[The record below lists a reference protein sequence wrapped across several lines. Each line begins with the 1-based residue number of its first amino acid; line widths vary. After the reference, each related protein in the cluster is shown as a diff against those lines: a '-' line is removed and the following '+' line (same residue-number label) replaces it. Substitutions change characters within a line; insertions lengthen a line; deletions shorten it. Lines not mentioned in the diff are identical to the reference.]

1 MLAGHIQNGKIII
14 ELAWHARLLCF
25 SDPLSLGVL
34 SPILFPFFM
43 CPTLEEQAATPT
55 SLLFMWQIRSHSSKL
70 IEIWS
75 AAAASSHDYKWGSR
89 DFLLWWSSLEIGL
102 FLTPKKKK
110 TMMMSWKQKSF
121 CLWSMPASSFL
132 IRLLPSCPPLLP
144 HRHLLWREQF
154 VAVCW
159 PRSESC
165 PRNTRWGRRGWYW
178 LCQSPI
184 QTEFGPTQ
192 KVEQVL
198 IITRKAK

>member
-102 FLTPKKKK
+102 FLTPKKVFE
-110 TMMMSWKQKSF
+110 TIAHSNWRMLTQRLGDS
-121 CLWSMPASSFL
+121 LSFL
-132 IRLLPSCPPLLP
+132 SLGCLLLELEYQGDNKVDSLLNKLAWISKQLKLAASYNWRARFSATRLS
-144 HRHLLWREQF
+144 
-154 VAVCW
+154 
-159 PRSESC
+159 
-165 PRNTRWGRRGWYW
+165 
-178 LCQSPI
+178 
-184 QTEFGPTQ
+184 
-192 KVEQVL
+192 
-198 IITRKAK
+198 

>member
-102 FLTPKKKK
+102 FLTPKKVFE
-110 TMMMSWKQKSF
+110 TIAHSNWRMLTQRLGDS
-121 CLWSMPASSFL
+121 LSFL
-132 IRLLPSCPPLLP
+132 SLHTVFENDPNCLVFLTHF
-144 HRHLLWREQF
+144 HR
-154 VAVCW
+154 
-159 PRSESC
+159 S
-165 PRNTRWGRRGWYW
+165 T
-178 LCQSPI
+178 
-184 QTEFGPTQ
+184 T
-192 KVEQVL
+192 
-198 IITRKAK
+198 